1 MFSLLSLSGL
11 TGAAAFIC
19 SLASVSF
26 MPVPDALS
34 IIFACPVVT
43 ILLSAV
49 MLRDRLNLVKVVAA
63 SLLLG
68 GVVMVCKPP
77 FIFDSSVSTSLEA
90 RDDLYYVGVLLAS
103 AACLATG
110 MMDVVVA
117 KCSEVSTT
125 VLVLWTAMV
134 GLVVSVIYCLTTPS
148 SHILSEDI
156 TRLSWQ
162 TWATYLGE
170 ILQTDPYQTF
180 WAKEYFSC
188 KNNSGRKKYLSGLA
202 VSGLL
207 AFTTLTKSLQL
218 ISPNLVAS
226 LRTLELVLAFLVQSL
241 ITGLSPD
248 LLSWLGGLLILTGVL
263 LLALQDLRLGALTSL
278 VNSVKEQLR
287 RQTFGREEEERAGLL
302 LSL

>member
-1 MFSLLSLSGL
+1 MFS
-11 TGAAAFIC
+11 
-19 SLASVSF
+19 
-26 MPVPDALS
+26 P
-34 IIFACPVVT
+34 
-43 ILLSAV
+43 
-49 MLRDRLNLVKVVAA
+49 
-63 SLLLG
+63 LLL
-68 GVVMVCKPP
+68 
-77 FIFDSSVSTSLEA
+77 L
-90 RDDLYYVGVLLAS
+90 
-103 AACLATG
+103 
-110 MMDVVVA
+110 
-117 KCSEVSTT
+117 
-125 VLVLWTAMV
+125 
-134 GLVVSVIYCLTTPS
+134 
-148 SHILSEDI
+148 
-156 TRLSWQ
+156 
-162 TWATYLGE
+162 
-170 ILQTDPYQTF
+170 